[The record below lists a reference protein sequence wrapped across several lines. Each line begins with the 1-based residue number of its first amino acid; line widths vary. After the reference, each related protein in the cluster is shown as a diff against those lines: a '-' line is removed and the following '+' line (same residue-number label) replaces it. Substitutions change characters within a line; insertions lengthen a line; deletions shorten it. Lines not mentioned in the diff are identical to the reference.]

1 MGNVLIKIKKCVKW
15 VGNVFNKFISWF
27 KKYML
32 EVNKNTESFL
42 NENLEEIQ
50 NCEEPEKV
58 GQYLAAK
65 DEANQIQE
73 IANNLG
79 EDLSAAD
86 LASANEILK
95 RRNFEDDKEF
105 ILDQNSTFVDNSNS
119 LGLDS
124 EESVSKKFR
133 NQKK

>member
-1 MGNVLIKIKKCVKW
+1 MGNVLMKIKKGVKW

-32 EVNKNTESFL
+32 EVNENTESFL

-95 RRNFEDDKEF
+95 KRNFEDDKEF
-105 ILDQNSTFVDNSNS
+105 IFDENSNLSNNSYS
-119 LGLDS
+119 LKLNS
-124 EESVSKKFR
+124 EKSVSKKIR